1 MSADQVSVLK
11 TLATRYPWPETRPDF
26 FPIRWSLDGGGR
38 WMVEQKL
45 RRKKKK
51 SKVVLEIGCF
61 LGGSVENWLQA
72 SPDVTVVAV
81 DPWPECDIADY
92 ARRNGRSEEEAVQ
105 LEREDGFYQ
114 TFLANFWD
122 QRDRV
127 IPVRD
132 YSPGILT
139 ELAEAGLKPD
149 LIFLDSDKSGV
160 EIERCHELFP
170 GALMTGDDWHWK
182 NDAGECPIREPV
194 ERFCRL
200 HNRFL
205 KTENATW
212 VIDDEPPSLAFRL
225 RTMRRALKQRIKSR
239 RRAAA

>member
-1 MSADQVSVLK
+1 MSSDQLAVLQK
-11 TLATRYPWPETRPDF
+11 LAQQHPWPGEKPDF

-45 RRKKKK
+45 RRKGF
-51 SKVVLEIGCF
+51 KVVLEIGCF
-61 LGGSVENWLQA
+61 LGGSVENWLRA

-81 DPWPECDIADY
+81 DPWPECDVANY
-92 ARRNGRSEEEAVQ
+92 ARKNGRSEQEALQ

-132 YSPGILT
+132 YSPGVLHQ
-139 ELAEAGLKPD
+139 LADAGLRPD

-160 EIERCHELFP
+160 EIEICNELFP
-170 GALMTGDDWHWK
+170 GAIMTGDDWHWK
-182 NDAGECPIREPV
+182 DENGECPIREPV
-194 ERFCRL
+194 QRFCSQ
-200 HNRFL
+200 HDRFL

-212 VIDDEPPSLAFRL
+212 VIDDEPPSISFRL
-225 RTMRRALKQRIKSR
+225 RTMRRALKQRLKDHR
-239 RRAAA
+239 KAVA